1 MSEITVLEDN
11 KLVPVEGEDLQ
22 LGQTYYLLTAMDE
35 GDKPLSTLSFYEPES
50 PLKTGDEERLN
61 TELANQEYRVGRVV
75 IVENDTENGVVR
87 TRNPST
93 SVEQGL
99 IYGEGGWQYEDVNN
113 PGHPIEIP
121 DYSEGSDAPAV
132 AANPGHSQL
141 SHADGLSQVESAAR
155 GSHSDTTPRDFSK
168 VDGAT
173 TSDDRNGQGNKV
185 LDHGDGSSEV
195 PQTNPDAPAADDK
208 PAETVPTEENTKPE
222 NVDSESNPASSDNSQ
237 LKDVQPVVGG
247 GSQFSQS
254 GNNTKSE

>member
-11 KLVPVEGEDLQ
+11 KLVPVEGKDLQ
-22 LGQTYYLLTAMDE
+22 VGQTYYLLTEMDE
-35 GDKPLSTLSFYEPES
+35 GDKPLSTLSFYEPEA

-61 TELANQEYRVGRVV
+61 NELANEEYRVGRVV
-75 IVENDTENGVVR
+75 IVDNDTENGVVR
-87 TRNPST
+87 TRNPQT

-113 PGHPIEIP
+113 PGNPIEIP
-121 DYSEGSDAPAV
+121 DYSEGSKAPAV
-132 AANPGHSQL
+132 AQNPGHSQL
-141 SHADGLSQVESAAR
+141 NHADGLSQEESAAR
-155 GSHSDTTPRDFSK
+155 GSHTDTTPRDFSK
-168 VDGAT
+168 VDGNT

-185 LDHGDGSSEV
+185 LDHGDGSSEL
-195 PQTNPDAPAADDK
+195 PQDNPEAPGSDSN
-208 PAETVPTEENTKPE
+208 PSETVPTEENTKPE
-222 NVDSESNPASSDNSQ
+222 NEGENDPASSDNSK